1 MTNLL
6 FLQTRIPWVDNL
18 TDSLSTNMGG
28 ALPKVLTA
36 LLVLIIGLFLAG
48 VIRRLIAKA
57 LRRSGVDSRLSSSS
71 FSLSNAVSKLIYY
84 VIVVIVLMA
93 VLNMMGIT
101 DALEP
106 LQNML
111 NQITGYLPKII
122 GAGII
127 GFVGYTL
134 ANIAKEGVGFI
145 SGSVEHFTDKYGLS
159 KDFDLTGLIKQ
170 IVFVI
175 IFFPILL
182 IALDT
187 LDMKAVSDPAK
198 KMLTSLFDAI
208 PNIIAAAIVLGVFY
222 IVGKFVVGIVS
233 ELLKNLNVDKYA
245 NDMGIGSIT
254 NGANISDIITK
265 LLYFFIM
272 FFGVVTAVEKL
283 QFTQLSGILDTILA
297 MSGQILFGGIILLIG
312 NKLSQMASD
321 YFKKGDSPA
330 MASIVRFATLGLF
343 VAMALKYMGLADDIV
358 NLAFGLTLGAVAVA
372 FALSFGL
379 GGKEAASKQMG
390 KFLDKF

>member
-6 FLQTRIPWVDNL
+6 FLQTSIPWVDNL

-48 VIRRLIAKA
+48 VIRRVLAKA
-57 LRRSGVDSRLSSSS
+57 LRRTGIDSRLSSSS
-71 FSLSNAVSKLIYY
+71 FSLSTTISKLIYY

-159 KDFDLTGLIKQ
+159 RDFDLTGLIKQ

-175 IFFPILL
+175 VFFPILL

-187 LDMKAVSDPAK
+187 LQMKAVSEPAK

-208 PNIIAAAIVLGVFY
+208 PNILTAAIVLGVAY
-222 IVGKFVVGIVS
+222 ILGKFIVGIVG
-233 ELLKNLNVDKYA
+233 ELLKSLNVDKFA
-245 NDMGIGSIT
+245 ADMGLSSLT
-254 NGANISDIITK
+254 NGASVSGIITK
-265 LLYFFIM
+265 VLYFFIM
-272 FFGVVTAVEKL
+272 FFGVMTAVEML
-283 QFTQLSGILDTILA
+283 GFTQLTGVLNSILA
-297 MSGQILFGGIILLIG
+297 LAGNILFGGIILLIG
-312 NKLSQMASD
+312 NKLSVMASD

-343 VAMALKYMGLADDIV
+343 VAMGLKYMGLADGIFQQTFFYWLYFCV
-358 NLAFGLTLGAVAVA
+358 
-372 FALSFGL
+372 
-379 GGKEAASKQMG
+379 
-390 KFLDKF
+390 

>member
-1 MTNLL
+1 MTNLF
-6 FLQTRIPWVDNL
+6 FLQTDWINNL
-18 TDSLSTNMGG
+18 GDSLSSKLGG
-28 ALPKVLTA
+28 SLPNVLSA

-48 VIRRLIAKA
+48 VIRRLVAKA
-57 LRRSGVDSRLSSSS
+57 LRRSGIDSKLGSSS
-71 FSLSNAVSKLIYY
+71 VSIANLVAKLIYY

-106 LQNML
+106 LNDMVSK
-111 NQITGYLPKII
+111 ITGFLPNIV

-159 KDFDLTGLIKQ
+159 RDFDLTGIIKQ

-187 LDMKAVSDPAK
+187 LKMEAVSGPAK
-198 KMLTSLFDAI
+198 KMLTTLFEAI
-208 PNIIAAAIVLGVFY
+208 PNILTAGIVLGVAY
-222 IVGKFVVGIVS
+222 IIGKFVVGIVG
-233 ELLKNLNVDKYA
+233 ELLKGMNIDKYA
-245 NDMGIGSIT
+245 NEMGIAGLT
-254 NGANISDIITK
+254 NGASLSGIITK
-265 LLYFFIM
+265 VLYFFIM
-272 FFGVVTAVEKL
+272 FFGAMTAVEML
-283 QFTQLSGILDTILA
+283 GFTELTGVFHNILGMA
-297 MSGQILFGGIILLIG
+297 GNILFGGIILMIG

-330 MASIVRFATLGLF
+330 LASIVRFATLGLF
-343 VAMALKYMGLADDIV
+343 VAMGLKFMGLADDIV

-379 GGKEAASKQMG
+379 GGKEAAGKQMN

>member
-6 FLQTRIPWVDNL
+6 FLQADFGLGGLW
-18 TDSLSTNMGG
+18 DSLSSNLGG
-28 ALPKVLTA
+28 ALPKVLSA

-57 LRRSGVDSRLSSSS
+57 LRRSGLDSRFSSSS
-71 FSLSNAVSKLIYY
+71 FSLANTVSKLLYY

-101 DALEP
+101 DALAP

-111 NQITGYLPKII
+111 NEITGYLPNII

-159 KDFDLTGLIKQ
+159 KDFDLTALIKQ
-170 IVFVI
+170 IVFII

-182 IALDT
+182 VALDT
-187 LDMKAVSDPAK
+187 LNMKAVSEPAK

-208 PNIIAAAIVLGVFY
+208 PNILAAGIVLAVFY
-222 IVGKFVVGIVS
+222 IVGKFVVGIVG
-233 ELLKNLNVDKYA
+233 ELLKNLNIDKYA
-245 NDMGIGSIT
+245 DNMGVSSLT
-254 NGANISDIITK
+254 NGTNLSDMITK
-265 LLYFFIM
+265 ILYFFIM
-272 FFGVVTAVEKL
+272 FFGVITAVEKL
-283 QFTQLSGILDTILA
+283 EFAQLSGVLNNVLE
-297 MSGQILFGGIILLIG
+297 MSGQILFGGVILLIG

-321 YFKKGDSPA
+321 YFKNGDSPA
-330 MASIVRFATLGLF
+330 LASIVRFATLGLF

-379 GGKEAASKQMG
+379 GGKDAAGRQMG